1 MPCRSTICGACHE
14 ACPVGIPL
22 HDLLV
27 RVRGKAHTPAHR
39 RDRMRFRLWSR
50 AWSTTL
56 GYGATRVA
64 GRLGLRLLGRRG
76 WVRRL
81 PGPGADWTDQR
92 DVPSRWPPR

>member
-1 MPCRSTICGACHE
+1 M
-14 ACPVGIPL
+14 
-22 HDLLV
+22 
-27 RVRGKAHTPAHR
+27 RVRGKARTPAHR
-39 RDRMRFRLWSR
+39 RDRLRFRLWSR

-92 DVPSRWPPR
+92 DLPSRWPPR